1 MVSIILSIIIVLVII
16 FIIPFITYGLA
27 SVFTGLKPPVT
38 VSPSRF
44 LFSVLIT
51 KIGTSIAFVLL
62 YYISRETISGQWHLY
77 AIVWWLMLVIGEIGQ
92 AIGPNYTKKE
102 AILGIISETIYLPL
116 SAFIIYQLMG

>member
-1 MVSIILSIIIVLVII
+1 MVSIISSIIIVLVII